1 MTCKYSVNVILL
13 AILSIYPS
21 AYCLESTDDCRGNC
35 VSGAPPKR
43 CLYNFYVTDS
53 ARKNFVCNGEDDHC
67 DYKLSPRF
75 LINGKSP
82 GPAIEVCLGD
92 TVEVIVHNRLK
103 SQELS
108 FHWNGIHQESSVHM
122 DGVPMVT
129 QCPILPFTSFRYH
142 LKPSRSGTFFY
153 HAHSV
158 LQQGDGLFGSLTVRG
173 PGEDVTLEKI
183 LMISSRPSRSFTS
196 IDVKPPEAVEL
207 LVNGKREEDIR
218 VEQNRK
224 YHFRVINA
232 NALNCPIS
240 FSVADHDLEI
250 ISADSNAVAHIAG
263 KRVILFPGERVD
275 LELETSRAPG
285 RYSVTLEGLHD
296 CRNLIFESTLTYENA
311 EFREEVIRTPPDYP
325 ELPEVLQGHDCET
338 LGAGTLCLMDMKG
351 QGVQGGARETFFVDF
366 DEVFYDI
373 DDQETDYKFN
383 IYGHTY
389 YPAYLSVSPGGTH
402 IPQIS
407 GVTFK
412 YPPSPILSQ
421 PEAVS
426 EDILCD
432 LEYKSRECSDRP
444 LFCECLQILDVPT
457 MENIDIVLI
466 NEGKGGNRS
475 FVFHLHG
482 YSAAI
487 LSWKK
492 FDRPINKSEIM
503 SLEASGKLPRNLATP
518 VKKDTFVVPSKGY
531 VILRLF
537 TDSRGYW
544 LWESRATGVSP
555 GTRGPG
561 MQFLMRVGTRESL
574 PTVPLD
580 FPTCGNHKGPDL
592 IFDNEN

>member
-1 MTCKYSVNVILL
+1 
-13 AILSIYPS
+13 
-21 AYCLESTDDCRGNC
+21 
-35 VSGAPPKR
+35 
-43 CLYNFYVTDS
+43 
-53 ARKNFVCNGEDDHC
+53 
-67 DYKLSPRF
+67 
-75 LINGKSP
+75 
-82 GPAIEVCLGD
+82 
-92 TVEVIVHNRLK
+92 
-103 SQELS
+103 
-108 FHWNGIHQESSVHM
+108 M

-129 QCPILPFTSFRYH
+129 QCPILPFSSFRYH
-142 LKPSRSGTFFY
+142 LKPSRPGTFFY

-158 LQQGDGLFGSLTVRG
+158 LQQGDGLFGSLTVRE

-196 IDVKPPEAVEL
+196 IDVAPPEAVEL
-207 LVNGKREEDIR
+207 LVNGKREENVR
-218 VEQNRK
+218 VEQNQR
-224 YHFRVINA
+224 YHFRIINA

-240 FSVADHDLEI
+240 FSVADHDLKI
-250 ISADSNAVAHIAG
+250 TSADSNAVAHIVG
-263 KRVILFPGERVD
+263 KRLILFPGERVD
-275 LELETSRAPG
+275 LELETSRSPG
-285 RYSVTLEGLHD
+285 RYSMILEGFHD
-296 CRNLIFESTLTYENA
+296 CRKLILELILGYEKGELNG
-311 EFREEVIRTPPDYP
+311 EVIKSHLDYP
-325 ELPEVLQGHDCET
+325 ELPEVLQGHDCEA
-338 LGAGTLCLMDMKG
+338 LGKGTICLMDMEG
-351 QGVQGGARETFFVDF
+351 QRVEETAANTFFLDF

-389 YPAYLSVSPGGTH
+389 YPAYLSVSPEGTN

-407 GVTFK
+407 EMTFK

-444 LFCECLQILDVPT
+444 LFCECLQILDVPP

-466 NEGKGGNRS
+466 NKGKGGNSS

-487 LSWKK
+487 LSSKK
-492 FDRPINKSEIM
+492 FDRPIEKSEII
-503 SLEASGKLPRNLATP
+503 SLEGLGKLPRNFETP
-518 VKKDTFVVPSKGY
+518 VKKDTFVVPNKGY
-531 VILRLF
+531 VIVRLL

-592 IFDNEN
+592 IFDNED